1 MGRGDFNS
9 RGGGRGAPRG
19 GSFGRGG
26 GRGGR
31 PQQPQGPPAKV
42 EPFATFSHVCGNQI
56 IVKAL
61 GKELVP
67 RFFRSVYF
75 ENKQPI
81 GKVDEIFGPIE
92 NYLFSVNLEEGI
104 APKSFK
110 QDQLIY
116 MDAYDCMP
124 MDRFLPRPKGAPGI
138 SRGGSRGGGR
148 GGPRGGG
155 FSRGGR
161 GGAPRGGGFS
171 RGGPRGGGFSRGGGQ
186 QRGGY
191 DRGGYGRGGFK
202 R

>member
-42 EPFATFSHVCGNQI
+42 EAFATYSHVCGNQI

-61 GKELVP
+61 GKQLVP

-92 NYLFSVNLEEGI
+92 NYLFSVTLEEGI
-104 APKSFK
+104 TPKSFK

-124 MDRFLPRPKGAPGI
+124 MDRFLPKPKGTPGI
-138 SRGGSRGGGR
+138 SRGGARGGSRGGGR
-148 GGPRGGG
+148 GGP
-155 FSRGGR
+155 SRGGR
-161 GGAPRGGGFS
+161 GGAPFRGG
-171 RGGPRGGGFSRGGGQ
+171 RGAPRGGSGFSRGGGF
-186 QRGGY
+186 QRG
-191 DRGGYGRGGFK
+191 GGYGRGGFK
-202 R
+202 K

>member
-31 PQQPQGPPAKV
+31 PQFTQGPPAKV

-61 GKELVP
+61 GKQLVP

-92 NYLFSVNLEEGI
+92 NYLFSVTLEEGI

-124 MDRFLPRPKGAPGI
+124 MDRFLPKPKGAPGI

-148 GGPRGGG
+148 GGPRGG

-161 GGAPRGGGFS
+161 GGPPRGG
-171 RGGPRGGGFSRGGGQ
+171 RGAPRGGGFSRGGGQ

-191 DRGGYGRGGFK
+191 GRGGFK